1 MIGVLILS
9 AWIGGFV
16 LDVADKKRSERFD
29 RLCIANSRK
38 LLSGEACEFEG
49 KIYTADTELISY
61 NWCAYIFVMTFMRG
75 TSFYRGE
82 ERWMLAVVTLI
93 TLFGGWWGI
102 PWGPVRTIQA
112 FVENA
117 KNMSEPITMR
127 NILTR

>member
-1 MIGVLILS
+1 
-9 AWIGGFV
+9 
-16 LDVADKKRSERFD
+16 
-29 RLCIANSRK
+29 
-38 LLSGEACEFEG
+38 
-49 KIYTADTELISY
+49 
-61 NWCAYIFVMTFMRG
+61 MTFMRG

-82 ERWMLAVVTLI
+82 DRWMLAVITLI